1 MKAIEKQRFSSV
13 VYHPVQGGF
22 SFADEIQK
30 QSGGSVRCAQS
41 WFAKF
46 SSDKK
51 STASI
56 CT

>member
-30 QSGGSVRCAQS
+30 QSGGSVKCAQS
-41 WFAKF
+41 
-46 SSDKK
+46 
-51 STASI
+51 
-56 CT
+56 